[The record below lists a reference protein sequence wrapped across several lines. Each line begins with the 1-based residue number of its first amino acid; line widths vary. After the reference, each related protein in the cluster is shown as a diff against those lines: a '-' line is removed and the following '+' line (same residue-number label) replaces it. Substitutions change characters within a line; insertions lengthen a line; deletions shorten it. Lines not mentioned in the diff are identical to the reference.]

1 LQKEIRILILFS
13 ANDGGRSSM
22 VEPQIVVLVVAGSSP
37 VGHPASQVPKTP
49 NSKLQK
55 SGLGIWNL
63 GFGIYK
69 IVPVAQPDRASDF
82 GSEGWG
88 FESLQ
93 ARVVLMSISN
103 VISRSAIINHSKQ

>member
-1 LQKEIRILILFS
+1 
-13 ANDGGRSSM
+13 M

-37 VGHPASQVPKTP
+37 VGHPSFASFKSECQTPKRLIL
-49 NSKLQK
+49 SF
-55 SGLGIWNL
+55 GVWNL

-93 ARVVLMSISN
+93 ARFVGLDDCLSLTN
-103 VISRSAIINHSKQ
+103 YED